1 MFAIGAKDAH
11 KSVSDFCAYDNHFE
25 VISNFCIKFSLLL
38 YLQNIQLATI
48 ISDMPLW
55 HVCFVLLLF
64 VSFSAYSSVFLAVTF
79 SLLICLSKC
88 CPWLLPFYHFYCF
101 LLSGHFVWWHLCN
114 TSHSLISSTSCL
126 IIEEPRWVHS

>member
-64 VSFSAYSSVFLAVTF
+64 VSFSTYSSILLAVTF
-79 SLLICLSKC
+79 SLLICLSKY

-101 LLSGHFVWWHLCN
+101 LLSGHFV
-114 TSHSLISSTSCL
+114 
-126 IIEEPRWVHS
+126 